1 LKTFKCSFRLDRITV
16 LAAQQI
22 STNPVASKSLGSF
35 TIDSAGTATATLAPD
50 FTLPLTFS
58 FTLMNPSGAA
68 VNTLAFTCDLAT
80 IKVFPRMLSVSVV
93 LNKSTATL
101 KSFSF

>member
-1 LKTFKCSFRLDRITV
+1 VFIPAGQNYSTRG
-16 LAAQQI
+16 AA
-22 STNPVASKSLGSF
+22 NFDKSSRVKVSWKF
-35 TIDSAGTATATLAPD
+35 HIDSAGTATATLAPD

-80 IKVFPRMLSVSVV
+80 IKVFPRMLSASVV